1 MIDKPSYG
9 LDKVFFLLGN
19 VLPLHCKPERNAQ
32 SKTRD
37 NNKQR
42 YKQLKPNVMKKLF
55 TLSLI
60 LMVATMGYS
69 QARKMSMTR
78 SDGMLDF
85 TYYDWQTNWGN
96 INRTIVWPDGKV
108 SFAYTIASSDSN
120 TDIGTGIGTYDSNND
135 EWIPLEG
142 RVETEKTNFG
152 SIARYQENGIFVA
165 AQTTTDCAIY
175 ILENKD
181 DLAPNILSRAGTLD
195 GSYDP
200 ICPVVMTSGAN
211 RDIIHIIATS
221 SEDNKLYYFRSTD
234 GGLTWDKQNVILP
247 FLTDEYGSFWG
258 THVAYWM
265 ETTEDNCLALVV
277 NNPWSDGM
285 VIYSYD
291 DGETW
296 ERKVFYHHP
305 GINATFDNLFMY
317 PRWASCVWGVDNELC
332 LAYEFNGSIGEPGSG
347 IYYPEIG
354 GVAFWSENMPYHGEV
369 LPVWGPDPTNPR
381 PMTPGEPFI
390 MDSAY
395 IFEDIYMSWYGWSDT
410 THGMWPEY
418 FGYVDTEGDSLGFS
432 LYDLSLHGD
441 YKCGP
446 VAMPVLCKVP
456 DTDDDLV
463 AVWIA
468 LDVYNTDNGIYL
480 FKLFGSYSGNGGHT
494 WTPQI
499 QLTTSFEYEISE
511 CVYPQAAVVGTTLV
525 VACQMDGQPGS
536 YVMGNDDDGD
546 DNYFQ
551 GLTFDIRGFI
561 PPVPLPDDSQWYYEI
576 LNDNGSITYQH
587 LEYVA
592 DTTIGSQRPKIII
605 RSNTQYDKDLI
616 TEVTHEYIYEENG
629 KVYWWNKDLE
639 EFTTLYDLAAEVG
652 DEWEI
657 KVGTESLTMHVDAVE
672 LVEYEDRT
680 YRMLRVS
687 DPEDIFS
694 GDIVCG
700 IGHLTSF
707 FPERLMNQGKGY
719 RVEGLRCYWIDEE
732 LVFKT
737 GDVDCDAILSGLQG
751 VDDNAPST
759 GSGVLMVYP
768 NPADGVLFVRLPNP
782 PAPLKRGN
790 CDSPTTDKTEYR
802 ITNLM
807 GQTLLQGSINAEN
820 QQINIEDLS
829 SGMYFI
835 TLGGQTVKF
844 VVR

>member
-1 MIDKPSYG
+1 
-9 LDKVFFLLGN
+9 
-19 VLPLHCKPERNAQ
+19 
-32 SKTRD
+32 
-37 NNKQR
+37 
-42 YKQLKPNVMKKLF
+42 MKKLVA
-55 TLSLI
+55 LSLI
-60 LMVATMGYS
+60 MLIATMGFS
-69 QARKMSMTR
+69 QVRKMSSTR
-78 SDGMLDF
+78 TDGELDY
-85 TYYDWQTNWGN
+85 TTYDWQTNWGN
-96 INRTIVWPDGKV
+96 INRTIAWPDGKV
-108 SFAYTIASSDSN
+108 NFAYNMAWQEDFG
-120 TDIGTGIGTYDSNND
+120 DCGTGIGTYDAMYD
-135 EWIPLEG
+135 EWIPCEG
-142 RVETEKTNFG
+142 RIECEKTYFG
-152 SIARYQENGIFVA
+152 SIARYQENSIVIA
-165 AQTTTDCAIY
+165 ANTVSEVGVFIVED
-175 ILENKD
+175 KD
-181 DLAPNILSRAGTLD
+181 NIMPNSAFAVSYLNSI
-195 GSYDP
+195 YDP
-200 ICPVVMTSGAN
+200 TCPVVMTSGPN
-211 RDIIHIIATS
+211 RDIIHIIATG

-305 GINATFDNLFMY
+305 DINATFGDEFMY
-317 PRWASCVWGVDNELC
+317 PRWASCVWGANNELC
-332 LAYEFNGSIGEPGSG
+332 LAYEFNNSPSDPWSG
-347 IYYPEIG
+347 NYNPAVG
-354 GVAFWSENMPYHGEV
+354 GVAFWSES
-369 LPVWGPDPTNPR
+369 LPHQGS
-381 PMTPGEPFI
+381 GLPFI

-395 IFEDIYMSWYGWSDT
+395 IRELWDSSPYFHNSFYQ
-410 THGMWPEY
+410 MWPEY
-418 FGYVDTEGDSLGFS
+418 FGYVENLGDSLEFNIDDFG
-432 LYDLSLHGD
+432 LHGD
-441 YKCGP
+441 YHCGP

-468 LDVYNTDNGIYL
+468 LDENNMDNGNFF

-499 QLTTSFEYEISE
+499 QLTTGFEYEISE

-536 YVMGNDDDGD
+536 YVMSNDDDGD

-551 GLTFDIRGFI
+551 GLTFDINGFFPPI
-561 PPVPLPDDSQWYYEI
+561 PHPGGSEWYYEI

-605 RSNTQYDKDLI
+605 RSNTQYDKELI

-639 EFTTLYDLAAEVG
+639 EFTTLYDLAAEEG
-652 DEWEI
+652 DVWEI
-657 KVGTESLTMHVDAVE
+657 KVGTESITMHVDAVE
-672 LVEYEDRT
+672 LIEHENRT

-687 DPEDIFS
+687 DPENLFS

-719 RVEGLRCYWIDEE
+719 RVEGLRCYWIGDK
-732 LVFKT
+732 LAFQT
-737 GDVDCDAILSGLQG
+737 GDVDCDAILSELQG
-751 VDDNAPST
+751 VDDNGPST
-759 GSGVLMVYP
+759 GSGALVVYP
-768 NPADGVLFVRLPNP
+768 NPSDGVLFVRLPNP
-782 PAPLKRGN
+782 PDPLKRGN
-790 CDSPTTDKTEYR
+790 CDSPATDKTEYR

-820 QQINIEDLS
+820 QQINIENLP
-829 SGMYFI
+829 SGLYFI